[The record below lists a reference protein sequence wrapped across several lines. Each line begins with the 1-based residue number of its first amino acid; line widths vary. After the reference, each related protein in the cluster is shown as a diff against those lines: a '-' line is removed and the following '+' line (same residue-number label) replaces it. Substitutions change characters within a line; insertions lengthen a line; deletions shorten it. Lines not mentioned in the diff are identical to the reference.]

1 MKNYMYNV
9 SGKYISQ
16 YETMYHIIAC
26 KKLVTLIIAS
36 IYKVYY
42 KTVSMKSL
50 ITLLVGGQLCIQF
63 IIHVC
68 SY

>member
-1 MKNYMYNV
+1 MLAVN
-9 SGKYISQ
+9 ISQ
-16 YETMYHIIAC
+16 YKTIYYIIAC
-26 KKLVTLIIAS
+26 KKLVTLSIAS

-50 ITLLVGGQLCIQF
+50 IALIVRGQLDIQF
-63 IIHVC
+63 FIHVC